1 MTEETL
7 SRTCVAVCVNEPLD
21 DRIII
26 SALQV
31 VEARLSGSGVAIEAK
46 NEVNLTVYKAASR
59 KL

>member
-1 MTEETL
+1 M